1 MQAETHLAVPL
12 ILMFLAGFSMTAAF
26 NCLSVMVVDLYP
38 LSPSTATAANN
49 LIRCLL
55 GAGATGVI
63 IYMIEAMGRG
73 WAFTFVAGVVA
84 LFSPI
89 LWLLERRGPEW
100 REARRVRA
108 EEMKRLK
115 EESHAVESSTEQ
127 ARFREKT

>member
-1 MQAETHLAVPL
+1 
-12 ILMFLAGFSMTAAF
+12 MTSAF

-38 LSPSTATAANN
+38 LSPATATAANN

-84 LFSPI
+84 VCSPI

-108 EEMKRLK
+108 EELK
-115 EESHAVESSTEQ
+115 KVKAEEERENVTEISTEEG
-127 ARFREKT
+127 EKT

>member
-1 MQAETHLAVPL
+1 L
-12 ILMFLAGFSMTAAF
+12 ILMFITGFCMTSGF

-38 LSPSTATAANN
+38 LSPATATAANN

-63 IYMIEAMGRG
+63 IYMIDAMGRG
-73 WAFTFVAGVVA
+73 WAFTFVAGVV
-84 LFSPI
+84 LIFSPI

-108 EEMKRLK
+108 EEMKRAK
-115 EESHAVESSTEQ
+115 EQEQFHTGESSPQQVEGG
-127 ARFREKT
+127 EKT

>member
-1 MQAETHLAVPL
+1 
-12 ILMFLAGFSMTAAF
+12 MTSGF

-38 LSPSTATAANN
+38 LSPATATAANN

-63 IYMIEAMGRG
+63 IYMIDAMGRG
-73 WAFTFVAGVVA
+73 WAFTFVAGVV
-84 LFSPI
+84 LIFSPI

-108 EEMKRLK
+108 EEMKRAK
-115 EESHAVESSTEQ
+115 EQEQFHTGESSPQQVEGG
-127 ARFREKT
+127 EKT